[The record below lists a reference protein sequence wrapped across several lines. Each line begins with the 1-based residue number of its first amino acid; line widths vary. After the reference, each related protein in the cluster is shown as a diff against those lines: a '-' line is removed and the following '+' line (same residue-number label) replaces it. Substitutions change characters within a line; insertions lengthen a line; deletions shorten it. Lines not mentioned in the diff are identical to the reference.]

1 MRSMSP
7 GILFLGVLA
16 VLFGFVGA
24 YGVKKY
30 MQEEEEVEKP
40 VVVAVKPV
48 IQTFSVPMALR
59 DLPEGRTVALG
70 DLTTPQ
76 FTQEKLDQ
84 MGVAYGYMTRSSQ
97 IIGQTLSGPIKK
109 GQPFYPESLYPV
121 GIGPSIADRLK
132 PGQRAFAIPFDGSAA
147 QAGLISPGATV
158 DVLFRTDAANEDGLP
173 ETTMTLLENIEVLA
187 VDRAISKGAIPGD
200 GRGGRQGTVALSVT
214 PVQAHALQVVQ
225 SRGILTLV
233 LRSNDESLAAD
244 DLAPTTLP
252 ELLGVQEPALPTRTE
267 IFRRG
272 HLTTIIHGLE
282 GRMVIEESPYG
293 MPVVGQS
300 RPFATR
306 KVSTEPPQPADDD
319 QAQADCGCGS
329 KGLRSALVSQRN
341 MN

>member
-1 MRSMSP
+1 MRIMSP

-16 VLFGFVGA
+16 VLFGLVGA

-30 MQEEEEVEKP
+30 MQEEKVEEPVA
-40 VVVAVKPV
+40 VVVEPV
-48 IQTFSVPMALR
+48 IRTFSVPMALR

-70 DLTTPQ
+70 DLTTSQ
-76 FTQEKLDQ
+76 FTQEKLDK

-97 IIGQTLSGPIKK
+97 IIGQTLKVPIKK

-121 GIGPSIADRLK
+121 GIGPSIADRLE

-158 DVLFRTDAANEDGLP
+158 DVLFRTDAASEDRLP

-187 VDRAISKGAIPGD
+187 VDRAISKGAIPDNGL
-200 GRGGRQGTVALSVT
+200 QGTVALSVT

-225 SRGILTLV
+225 SRGTLTLV

-272 HLTTIIHGLE
+272 HLTTIIHGRE

-293 MPVVGQS
+293 MPVEGRS
-300 RPFATR
+300 PTR
-306 KVSTEPPQPADDD
+306 EVSIGTPQPTSDD

-329 KGLRSALVSQRN
+329 KGLRSALASQ
-341 MN
+341 MNLN